1 MGYRFK
7 SDSKHE
13 KKAICMKMH
22 KQLKGKPC
30 KKFGAFLW
38 KSRTY
43 TPKQEKAIALTNK
56 KLQTKKLS
64 NFAIQLRAKQLVSA
78 LYGQLRLQQ
87 VKQLMK
93 QSQKYKG
100 KLTHIFFSLLEK
112 RLDNCL
118 VQLNFAPTFFASRQ
132 IITHQKVFVNGNI
145 VKAPGFLLKPG
156 DFISF
161 SPDIKAL
168 ICENVQRSS
177 AHAQTHKLFI
187 YKNLHFEVNYKLL
200 EAIFLFAPQQIH
212 YPTQI
217 EPELFM
223 KSLR

>member
-1 MGYRFK
+1 MT
-7 SDSKHE
+7 
-13 KKAICMKMH
+13 MH
-22 KQLKGKPC
+22 KQFKGKSC

-43 TPKQEKAIALTNK
+43 TPKQEKTIALNNK

-78 LYGQLRLQQ
+78 LYGQLKLQQ
-87 VKQLMK
+87 VTQLLK

-112 RLDNCL
+112 RLDSCL
-118 VQLNFAPTFFASRQ
+118 VQLKFAPTFGAARQ
-132 IITHQKVFVNGNI
+132 MITHQKVFVNRNI
-145 VKAPGFLLKPG
+145 VKSPGFLLKPG
-156 DFISF
+156 DSIQF
-161 SPDIKAL
+161 SPDIKTAVF
-168 ICENVQRSS
+168 EHVQKS
-177 AHAQTHKLFI
+177 ATHAETHKLFI
-187 YKNLHFEVNYKLL
+187 YKSLHFEVNYKLL
-200 EAIFLFAPQQIH
+200 EAIYLFSPQQIH